1 MALLLERTSRR
12 RGQVF
17 RLARVTDGFPA
28 RLLLTAVIQTSLAQ
42 ARLEPRSLSFDLGP
56 KVQD

>member
-17 RLARVTDGFPA
+17 RLAPVTNAFPA
-28 RLLLTAVIQTSLAQ
+28 RLLLSAVIQPSLTQ
-42 ARLEPRSLSFDLGP
+42 ARREPRSLSFDLGP